1 MNNPYSFHQQMF
13 EEHNRSFQHMVEH
26 FIYSN
31 NNNKVNNTTRSSSHY
46 NNNSNNNKN
55 NNSSN
60 NNFIHSKSS
69 SMGGNSN
76 ISHNIRDHND
86 VATIEPFTPKLLPPI
101 GNNTYNTSSNN
112 YKDGSYHSP
121 SAHEMVIS
129 IPNEPVY
136 NRSRRQDTLTR
147 EGISTARSI
156 IRSSDKSSRN
166 RITSS
171 SRSMRRRSEAVG
183 SKHSHNDAAK
193 KDSDGALLQRSLP
206 PGSTLKINVDDKK
219 INTVNRSE
227 IITRTV
233 NTTTVATA
241 PSHKAPSS
249 MVGIIDHIF
258 RKKLDK
264 KYDRKLLDQITN
276 DIILQDLGVSFHDI
290 AGNDVPKRILNEA
303 VVLPLLI
310 PEFFTG
316 IRQPWKVFNSIVTII
331 VCMDDLWLESCALPH
346 QFY

>member
-1 MNNPYSFHQQMF
+1 
-13 EEHNRSFQHMVEH
+13 MVEH

-31 NNNKVNNTTRSSSHY
+31 NNNNNNKVNNTNRSSSHY
-46 NNNSNNNKN
+46 NNNSNYNNN

-76 ISHNIRDHND
+76 TSHNVRDHND

-101 GNNTYNTSSNN
+101 GNNTSNTSSNN

-156 IRSSDKSSRN
+156 RSSDKSSRN

-171 SRSMRRRSEAVG
+171 SRSMRRSEAVG
-183 SKHSHNDAAK
+183 SKYSHNDAGK

-206 PGSTLKINVDDKK
+206 PGSTSKINVDDKK
-219 INTVNRSE
+219 INAVNRSE
-227 IITRTV
+227 IITTTV
-233 NTTTVATA
+233 NTTTVATV
-241 PSHKAPSS
+241 PSHKTPSS
-249 MVGIIDHIF
+249 MVDIIDHIF
-258 RKKLDK
+258 SKKLDK

-316 IRQPWKVFNSIVTII
+316 IRQPWKVFNSIFIII

>member
-1 MNNPYSFHQQMF
+1 MNNPYSFHQRMF

-26 FIYSN
+26 FIYRNDGSN
-31 NNNKVNNTTRSSSHY
+31 NNIINNINKGNNTNRSSSHF
-46 NNNSNNNKN
+46 NNSNNNN
-55 NNSSN
+55 NISSN

-69 SMGGNSN
+69 SMGGNSD
-76 ISHNIRDHND
+76 ISHNVRGHHD

-112 YKDGSYHSP
+112 HKDASYHSP

-156 IRSSDKSSRN
+156 RSSDKSSSRS

-171 SRSMRRRSEAVG
+171 SRSMRRSEAIG
-183 SKHSHNDAAK
+183 SKHSHNDAGK
-193 KDSDGALLQRSLP
+193 KDSDGVTLP
-206 PGSTLKINVDDKK
+206 PGSTSKINVDDKK
-219 INTVNRSE
+219 INTVDRNE
-227 IITRTV
+227 NITRTV
-233 NTTTVATA
+233 NATTVATA

-249 MVGIIDHIF
+249 MVGIIDRIYS
-258 RKKLDK
+258 KKLDK
-264 KYDRKLLDQITN
+264 KYDHKLLDQITN
-276 DIILQDLGVSFHDI
+276 DVILQDLGVSFHDI

-316 IRQPWKVFNSIVTII
+316 IRQPWKVFFNSIFTII
-331 VCMDDLWLESCALPH
+331 CMDDLWLE
-346 QFY
+346 